1 MSLLGAGLGTV
12 FLAGI
17 LARALERQADL
28 ADRLF
33 RWGMI
38 AGCLLGTVSAVLLL
52 ATDVPADRLPA
63 AYGLDPLSAWFVLI
77 ILGVG
82 ANIAVY
88 GTAYLGHERPGRRVG
103 SPHLLLAVLL
113 VALVGV
119 VTARTVVA
127 FLAAWE
133 VMAIAAWLLVIFERD
148 RAEVRQAGLVYLVL
162 THLSTIAL
170 FGMFAAWGGGAG
182 SGSFGE
188 LAAAAAERRVPV
200 ALVLGLGLVGFGIKA
215 GVVPGHI
222 WLPGAHA
229 AAPSHISALLSGVML
244 KIGIYGLLR
253 ILSLVGTPPPWWG
266 WTVLILG
273 LVSAVLGV
281 LWALAQHDL
290 KRLLAYH
297 SVENIGIIL
306 LGLGVGALGVS
317 YHHPGLALLG
327 FTGALLHTLNH
338 SLFKS
343 LLFLGAGAV
352 VHAAGTREIDRLGG
366 MVRVVPRT
374 AWAFLIGSI
383 AIVGLPPLNGF
394 VSEWVVF
401 RALLD
406 TGGTGGALRA
416 ASVMTAGL
424 ALTGALALA
433 CFSKVH
439 GVLFLGSPRSEIT
452 SERGAENGL
461 VAPQLVLAG
470 FCVAIG
476 LLPFL
481 VIPAA
486 ARVGLGIMPES
497 APLGQVAALTRSASM
512 VSLVALALLALVL
525 IVWRLRAASVAS
537 SRIRTG
543 GTTWGCAFPGVTNR
557 MQHTASSYAASLLGA
572 FGPLS
577 GAHRVEGPM
586 TLRVHAVDPVFDS
599 IGRPVWTWL
608 RGAAVGLRR
617 FQSGRIFWYLLY
629 VITALLGL
637 LVYLWRAAP

>member
-1 MSLLGAGLGTV
+1 MSLLGAGLGSML
-12 FLAGI
+12 LAGI
-17 LARALERQADL
+17 LARVLERRSDL
-28 ADRLF
+28 ADRVY

-38 AGCLLGTVSAVLLL
+38 AGCVVGATSAARLL
-52 ATDVPADRLPA
+52 ATDVPAGRSTA
-63 AYGLDPLSAWFVLI
+63 AYGLDALSAWFVLI

-82 ANIAVY
+82 ANIAGY
-88 GTAYLGHERPGRRVG
+88 GTGYLGRERPSRRVG
-103 SPHLLLAVLL
+103 SAHLLLAVLL
-113 VALVGV
+113 IALVGV
-119 VTARTVVA
+119 VTARTIVA

-133 VMAIAAWLLVIFERD
+133 VMAIAAWLLVIFDRD

-170 FGMFAAWGGGAG
+170 FGMFAAWSGGAG
-182 SGSFGE
+182 SSSFAD
-188 LAAAAAERRVPV
+188 LTAAAAEHRVPV
-200 ALVLGLGLVGFGIKA
+200 ALILGLGLVGFGIKA

-244 KIGIYGLLR
+244 KVGIYGLLR
-253 ILSLVGTPPPWWG
+253 MLSLLGTPPAWWG

-317 YHHPGLALLG
+317 HHHPALALLG

-343 LLFLGAGAV
+343 LLFLGAGALI
-352 VHAAGTREIDRLGG
+352 HAAGTREIDRLGG
-366 MVRVVPRT
+366 VARVVPRT
-374 AWAFLIGSI
+374 AWAFFIGSI

-406 TGGTGGALRA
+406 TGGTGGTLRV
-416 ASVMTAGL
+416 ASVTAAGL

-439 GVLFLGSPRSEIT
+439 GVLFLGSPRSPV
-452 SERGAENGL
+452 SGVYGGDNGL

-470 FCVAIG
+470 FCIAIG

-486 ARVGLGIMPES
+486 ARVAIGVMPDS
-497 APLGQVAALTRSASM
+497 VPLGLADALTGTATM
-512 VSLVALALLALVL
+512 VSLVALVLLVL
-525 IVWRLRAASVAS
+525 VGIVWGLRAASVAS
-537 SRIRTG
+537 RQVRA
-543 GTTWGCAFPGVTNR
+543 GTTWGCAYPAVTGR
-557 MQHTASSYAASLLGA
+557 MQHTASSYAASLIGA

-577 GAHRVEGPM
+577 GTNRVDGPL
-586 TLRVHAVDPVFDS
+586 TLEVHAVDPVFDS

-608 RGAAVGLRR
+608 RRTAVGLRR
-617 FQSGRIFWYLLY
+617 FQSSRIFWYLLY
-629 VITALLGL
+629 VITALVGL
-637 LVYLWRAAP
+637 LLYLWRVAP

>member
-1 MSLLGAGLGTV
+1 MSLLGAGLGTML
-12 FLAGI
+12 LAGI
-17 LARALERQADL
+17 LARVLERRTDL

-38 AGCLLGTVSAVLLL
+38 AGCVFGATSAARLL
-52 ATDVPADRLPA
+52 AIDVPAGRYTA
-63 AYGLDPLSAWFVLI
+63 AYGLDALSAWFVLI

-82 ANIAVY
+82 ANIAAY
-88 GTAYLGHERPGRRVG
+88 GTGYLGHERPSRRVG
-103 SPHLLLAVLL
+103 SAHLLLAVLL

-133 VMAIAAWLLVIFERD
+133 VMAIAAWLLVIFDRD
-148 RAEVRQAGLVYLVL
+148 RAEVRQAGLIYLVL

-182 SGSFGE
+182 SGSFAD
-188 LAAAAAERRVPV
+188 LMAAAAEHRVPV
-200 ALVLGLGLVGFGIKA
+200 ALILGLGLVGFGIKA

-253 ILSLVGTPPPWWG
+253 MLSLLGTPPAWWG

-317 YHHPGLALLG
+317 HHHPALALLG

-343 LLFLGAGAV
+343 LLFLGAGALI
-352 VHAAGTREIDRLGG
+352 HAAGTREIDRLGG
-366 MVRVVPRT
+366 MARVVPRT
-374 AWAFLIGSI
+374 AWAFFIGSI

-401 RALLD
+401 RALLG
-406 TGGTGGALRA
+406 TGGTEGSLRA
-416 ASVMTAGL
+416 ASVAAAGL

-439 GVLFLGSPRSEIT
+439 GVLFLGSPRSQVT
-452 SERGAENGL
+452 GGRGGDHGL

-486 ARVGLGIMPES
+486 ARVALGIMPDS
-497 APLGQVAALTRSASM
+497 APPGLADALTGTAEM
-512 VSLVALALLALVL
+512 VSLVALVLLVL
-525 IVWRLRAASVAS
+525 VVIVWGLRAASVAS
-537 SRIRTG
+537 RQVRA
-543 GTTWGCAFPGVTNR
+543 GTTWGCAFPTVTGR
-557 MQHTASSYAASLLGA
+557 MQHTASSYAASLIGA

-577 GAHRVEGPM
+577 GTHRVDGPL
-586 TLRVHAVDPVFDS
+586 TLEVHAVDPVFDS
-599 IGRPVWTWL
+599 MGRPVWTWL
-608 RGAAVGLRR
+608 RRAAVGLRR
-617 FQSGRIFWYLLY
+617 FQSSRIFWYLLY
-629 VITALLGL
+629 VITALVGL
-637 LVYLWRAAP
+637 LLYLWRVAP